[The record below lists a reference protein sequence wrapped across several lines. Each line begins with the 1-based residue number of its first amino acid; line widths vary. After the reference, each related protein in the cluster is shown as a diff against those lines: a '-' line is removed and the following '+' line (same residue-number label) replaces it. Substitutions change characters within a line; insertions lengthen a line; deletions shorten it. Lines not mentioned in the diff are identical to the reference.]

1 MELTVEKLITKTE
14 SVKLDIIEA
23 TLPSIEEVKVFPK
36 ELRQYHNWWW
46 LRSPSNNYFHSAAC
60 VNYDGSINCVGTI
73 VCDNDIA
80 VRPILRLANLN
91 DTTLKIGDKFVFKDK
106 TFQIV
111 SDDIAFCLEDIG
123 TSRFNKD
130 YMKKLANDYE
140 KSDIK
145 KYIERWFNAH
155 D

>member
-14 SVKLDIIEA
+14 PVKLDIVEA
-23 TLPSIEEVKVFPK
+23 TLPSVEEVGLFQK
-36 ELRQYHNWWW
+36 ELREYDNWWW
-46 LRSPSNNYFHSAAC
+46 LRSPGYDSDHAAFVGYSGY
-60 VNYDGSINCVGTI
+60 VNYYGVFVRDSN
-73 VCDNDIA
+73 A
-80 VRPILRLANLN
+80 VRPMLRLTNLK
-91 DTTLKIGDKFVFKDK
+91 DTNLKVGDKFVFKDK

-111 SDDIAFCLEDIG
+111 SEDIAFCLEDIG

-130 YMKKLANDYE
+130 YMKKPANDYE

-145 KYIERWFNAH
+145 AYVERWFNAH